1 MVYYSICW
9 KATAEKQLKT
19 LPKAVI
25 KAVLVTVEDLA
36 TNPYP
41 PNTKKLKGSDKAY
54 FRVRTG
60 DYRIIYEVRNQE
72 LIINIIEVGHRKDI
86 YR

>member
-9 KATAEKQLKT
+9 KVTAEKQLKT

-25 KAVLVTVEDLA
+25 KAVLVTVEGLA

-54 FRVRTG
+54 FRARTG

-72 LIINIIEVGHRKDI
+72 LIISIIEVGHRKDI